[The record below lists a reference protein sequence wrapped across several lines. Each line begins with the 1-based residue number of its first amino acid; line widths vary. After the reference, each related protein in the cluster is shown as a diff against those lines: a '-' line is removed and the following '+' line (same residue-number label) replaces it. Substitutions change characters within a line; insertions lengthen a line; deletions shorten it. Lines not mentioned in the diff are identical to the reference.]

1 MHKRLANDPVTL
13 ENNHSAKATSKCSTK
28 LGNFQHM
35 TFHICIT
42 SKYRMTCIGWVWSGK
57 GVWHSHSPQTSKK
70 RYQNCAN
77 WITSCLVILFMLE
90 RRLNMCFLV
99 WVMFPNSLAGQST
112 RYLNHLPLFTKT
124 MGPRKGMDGMDLLY
138 SHYHYTVIPQSQPI
152 FLELRVTKNKHV
164 SHWQHMHV
172 IYTRQ
177 ICNNLPA
184 QDIFKT
190 SMRIQEPI
198 PH

>member
-99 WVMFPNSLAGQST
+99 WVMFPKQPCGSINKVLEPPSTIYQDNGSTKRNGWNGLAVFTLSLHCHST
-112 RYLNHLPLFTKT
+112 ISTYL
-124 MGPRKGMDGMDLLY
+124 
-138 SHYHYTVIPQSQPI
+138 S
-152 FLELRVTKNKHV
+152 RVARHKK
-164 SHWQHMHV
+164 
-172 IYTRQ
+172 
-177 ICNNLPA
+177 
-184 QDIFKT
+184 
-190 SMRIQEPI
+190 
-198 PH
+198 